1 MVGCNN
7 SIILNECRDKI
18 TRTRLQLAC
27 SIPLWSYLWQQRR
40 KSARHSLHREEDG
53 VDGRMKPTQDLRLLS
68 CPLWKQKP
76 TTMLFCFLTIH
87 LLFSIFQNFP
97 LAVFLSSCP
106 WLQNHD
112 CPRII
117 KTSSFHMSSSFLSS
131 IVDSDRARRHR
142 SHDNL
147 SCSWSRS
154 ERPMWRVAFRIITSP
169 SPWYAAETF
178 HLLSLRICQP
188 DRFYSRLNN
197 LLLFTDTLLLS
208 LYLFELHLIT
218 CEQRFWWGVSF
229 SADVCVCWLVL
240 VN

>member
-1 MVGCNN
+1 MEGWNQ
-7 SIILNECRDKI
+7 LRTWDFCRVLCGNKN
-18 TRTRLQLAC
+18 QQWQPPCC
-27 SIPLWSYLWQQRR
+27 SVSSPST
-40 KSARHSLHREEDG
+40 SSSSPA
-53 VDGRMKPTQDLRLLS
+53 
-68 CPLWKQKP
+68 
-76 TTMLFCFLTIH
+76 
-87 LLFSIFQNFP
+87 FSIFQNFP

-188 DRFYSRLNN
+188 DHFYSRLNN
-197 LLLFTDTLLLS
+197 LLLFTATLLLS

-229 SADVCVCWLVL
+229 SADVCVCVL
-240 VN
+240 VGSGKLNSSHCHYFNHTVINESDWKDSLSLVGCFFILFIT